1 MVRFCSPLRPSHHHV
16 CVSSPFRAAPCRATP
31 RYTAL
36 RRTRGRYRINV
47 SLITYPAAATPPF
60 SSTGIS
66 PPSNRLRQPPL
77 RPLPPPPPPSPFCS
91 IDPSPLPTCLPS
103 VPRYPPLPP
112 KAPRAC
118 LFLFSHLRF
127 APLTFSLCSL
137 LPLPSLPPPPSPSLL
152 SLSPTSS
159 LFLHRFDRSYLLS
172 AIGLFL
178 YSLRRASS
186 SPSFSFSFSFSSSS
200 LPSSSATLWHRV
212 LRKLMFI

>member
-112 KAPRAC
+112 K
-118 LFLFSHLRF
+118 
-127 APLTFSLCSL
+127 T
-137 LPLPSLPPPPSPSLL
+137 PPAL
-152 SLSPTSS
+152 
-159 LFLHRFDRSYLLS
+159 
-172 AIGLFL
+172 A
-178 YSLRRASS
+178 
-186 SPSFSFSFSFSSSS
+186 SFSFPTFDLPLLLSRFVPYCHYHRCHLLLLLLFCPFHQPVLSFSTDLTVPIFFPLSGCFST
-200 LPSSSATLWHRV
+200 LSAEPHPRPRSRSRSRPRPCPHPPPRYGTAC
-212 LRKLMFI
+212 